1 MALALTSLFA
11 SANNDVKV
19 NQLIELQP
27 NMILSEEKLSAEK
40 PLVIYLGEYDVY
52 VDGVYIGTYDLYAII
67 Y

>member
-27 NMILSEEKLSAEK
+27 NMILSEEKLSAER
-40 PLVIYLGEYDVY
+40 PLVYLGTFDVY
-52 VDGVYIGTYDLYAII
+52 VDGVYIGTYDVYVII
-67 Y
+67 Q